1 MDSLDLIKTFQ
12 EVASRGS
19 FSRAATALNLS
30 KATVSKYVAE
40 LETRFGVRL
49 LNRSTRSVS
58 LTDAG
63 QLLLERSKP
72 MIEMVALTTAELQE
86 HASAPRGRL
95 RVSAPHGMGQGDLP
109 RLVGQF
115 LGYYPEVSISL
126 HLSNRMVDLAEEA
139 VDVALRFG
147 PIEDDNL
154 IVRKLIRVELAVCA
168 SPRYWKKHGKPAHP
182 SELATHD
189 ALTNSRQGPHS
200 HWEFDVD
207 GKPLAVAVKS
217 RMDATE
223 AGPLVEVA
231 TQGYGVVYLP
241 KLLVQQELDAG
252 ELEPVLQEFVRSDL
266 WLSAA
271 YLQRRHNSAALKA
284 FLDFLETR
292 IGARSSYAAEKG
304 ITVAPIAIKTIA
316 TRARPTGARGLK
328 GL

>member
-1 MDSLDLIKTFQ
+1 MDSFDLIKTFQ
-12 EVASRGS
+12 EVAARGS
-19 FSRAATALNLS
+19 FSRAATALDMS

-40 LETRFGVRL
+40 LEKRFGVRL

-72 MIEMVALTTAELQE
+72 VMEMVALTTAELQQ
-86 HASAPRGRL
+86 HASTPRGRL

-109 RLVGQF
+109 HLVGQF
-115 LGYYPEVSISL
+115 MGYYPEVSISL
-126 HLSNRMVDLAEEA
+126 HLSNRNVDLAEEA
-139 VDVALRFG
+139 IDVALRFG

-154 IVRKLIRVELAVCA
+154 IVRRLRLMDLAVCA

-182 SELATHD
+182 ADLATHD
-189 ALTNSRQGPHS
+189 ALTTSRLGAHPH
-200 HWEFDVD
+200 WQFVVD
-207 GKPLAVAVKS
+207 GKPFAVAVKS

-223 AGPLVEVA
+223 AGPLIEVA
-231 TQGYGVVYLP
+231 TQGFGVTYLP
-241 KLLVQQELDAG
+241 TLLMQQQIDKG
-252 ELEPVLQEFVRSDL
+252 ELVPVLQEFVRGDM

-292 IGARSSYAAEKG
+292 IGARSKFASKRAA
-304 ITVAPIAIKTIA
+304 AA
-316 TRARPTGARGLK
+316 
-328 GL
+328 